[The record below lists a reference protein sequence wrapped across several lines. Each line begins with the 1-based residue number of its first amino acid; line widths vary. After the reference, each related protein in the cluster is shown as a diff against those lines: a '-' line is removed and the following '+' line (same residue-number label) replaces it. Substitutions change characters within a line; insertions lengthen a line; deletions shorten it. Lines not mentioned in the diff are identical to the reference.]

1 MNIVIAGA
9 GKVGFELARSLS
21 NDHEVT
27 VIDKNAEA
35 LERLGELIDIY
46 PLVGDIENPLTYHA
60 LLERQV
66 DIFVAVTDSDEA
78 NILSTLLANETIH
91 IARRIIRLRNSYFE
105 QSRFLASL
113 GDLER
118 VFPFRLSA
126 ETVRQLLAY
135 PGANNVKQFSG
146 TDIKLISI
154 KVNNPLHEE
163 KTVQDF
169 ENDQLKVVGIERKRV
184 FHLPTPDE
192 RIVHGDLIYFLGDGM
207 VLEFL
212 YGQLDLHM
220 PPRIETA
227 VVFGADVL
235 GIEVAKVLIEGN
247 VSVKIVE
254 KDIKK
259 CHQASDIFQDQAL
272 VINSHYDEA
281 ILYEEEQLGHA
292 DMIIT
297 TDRKDETNIIRAL
310 QAQEYDIPKIVAIN
324 NERKYYSLMHQL
336 GMVVARGPRTS
347 AYYTILESIA
357 QQEAVENRHF
367 CGGAGVVIAH
377 RVDSQSPLIEQTPR
391 RWKEKGFALVAREG
405 ALMLAGEAGK
415 FQAGDM
421 LFVVTQA
428 DREKEGNAWMRSH

>member
-1 MNIVIAGA
+1 MKIIIAGA

-21 NDHEVT
+21 TEHEVT

-60 LLERQV
+60 LLDSKV
-66 DIFVAVTDSDEA
+66 DIFIAVTDSDEA
-78 NILSTLLANETIH
+78 NILSTLLANDAIR

-105 QSRFLASL
+105 QSTFLAGL

-126 ETVRQLLAY
+126 ETVRLLLAY
-135 PGANNVKQFSG
+135 PGANNVKQFTG
-146 TDIKLISI
+146 TGVKLISI
-154 KVNNPLHEE
+154 KVDNPLHEE
-163 KTVQDF
+163 KRVEDF
-169 ENDQLKVVGIERKRV
+169 ENDRLKIVGIERERV
-184 FHLPTPDE
+184 FHLPTPDGV
-192 RIVHGDLIYFLGDGM
+192 IQHGDLIYFLGDGT
-207 VLEFL
+207 VLESL

-227 VVFGADVL
+227 VVFGADTL
-235 GIEVAKVLIEGN
+235 GIEVARVLIDEG
-247 VSVKIVE
+247 VAVKIVE
-254 KDIKK
+254 KDIEQ
-259 CHQASDIFQDQAL
+259 CHRASDAFQERAL

-281 ILYEEEQLGHA
+281 ILYTEEHLDQA

-310 QAQEYDIPKIVAIN
+310 QAQEYDIPKVVAIN

-347 AYYTILESIA
+347 AYYTILESIVH
-357 QQEAVENRHF
+357 QEAVENRHF
-367 CGGAGVVIAH
+367 CGGEGVVLSRRIDA
-377 RVDSQSPLIEQTPR
+377 QSPMVGTRPKRWNRDGLVLISRDDTLLLPSDS
-391 RWKEKGFALVAREG
+391 
-405 ALMLAGEAGK
+405 GEI
-415 FQAGDM
+415 QAGDL
-421 LFVVTQA
+421 LFLVTKA
-428 DREKEGNAWMRSH
+428 DAEKEGLAWMRSR